1 MRKINKKIE
10 FKIAADGSSA
20 SGKTT
25 GGKLIAKKLKMK
37 FLSSGALYRFC
48 ALKTLE
54 NKNTYNVKFI
64 NKIAN
69 SITLKKLQN
78 KKLYSPEVAKL
89 SSIIAKKPYVRKALK
104 GFQKNFIKKSKLVV
118 VEGRDIGSKIMPN
131 ADLKLFFTC
140 STKEKAKRRL
150 KEFKSLNKKITLKQV
165 EKALIQR
172 DKEDTKRKI
181 SPLIMTKNAVLV
193 DTTKL
198 TIKQME
204 AKLTNLVKNSIKK
217 NMEIYKDLSSPA
229 SQQFEKL
236 LNSQLSKN
244 KIEEGKIIEGKITK
258 ITDKYVFLFI
268 PGLKSEPVIDINE
281 MKMIGMQDKVV
292 EGAEVSVLLEKIE
305 DKNGDVVVSAQKA
318 QKIKGWY
325 ELEKA
330 YEDNQSI
337 NGKIT
342 SKCKGGVIVEHIETG
357 SLMFCPGSQISD
369 KPMKSVDHLIGVEQK
384 FAIIKLDKV
393 RGNACVSRRQIVS
406 SHKKEDKA
414 KIIEKFK
421 VGDIIKDAV
430 VKGYSSFGCFFE
442 VNNEIDVLVHLQE
455 ISYSRVNHPDEIF
468 NIGEKHDL
476 KVISIDMEKL
486 QIGCSIKQLSPD
498 PFEHISNYEI
508 GKPYKVKVVKITDYG
523 CFCELEPGLST
534 LLHSSEISW
543 TKKNIS
549 PKKLFKVGD
558 QIDCVI
564 TEIDKDKRR
573 VAISHR
579 LTNENPYTTLEN
591 KYPVGSDID
600 GVVTSANEYALY
612 VKLGDFD
619 IDGFLHS
626 NDLSYSGKPE
636 DELKKHKKGEK
647 LKVRVLEIKKEEQKV
662 RVGLKQLEK
671 DPFDFFKG
679 KKVNDIITVQ
689 VVSSDSKGLM
699 VKPEG
704 CDLEFLIKKS
714 QIAVSAADA
723 RPSRFVGGERI
734 DSAIAEIN
742 FDKRKVNL
750 SIKLLEELQNK
761 EAVDKFSSPLSGK
774 NLPFSSLSEKLDDKK
789 KKETE

>member
-1 MRKINKKIE
+1 
-10 FKIAADGSSA
+10 
-20 SGKTT
+20 
-25 GGKLIAKKLKMK
+25 
-37 FLSSGALYRFC
+37 
-48 ALKTLE
+48 
-54 NKNTYNVKFI
+54 
-64 NKIAN
+64 
-69 SITLKKLQN
+69 
-78 KKLYSPEVAKL
+78 
-89 SSIIAKKPYVRKALK
+89 
-104 GFQKNFIKKSKLVV
+104 
-118 VEGRDIGSKIMPN
+118 
-131 ADLKLFFTC
+131 
-140 STKEKAKRRL
+140 
-150 KEFKSLNKKITLKQV
+150 
-165 EKALIQR
+165 
-172 DKEDTKRKI
+172 
-181 SPLIMTKNAVLV
+181 
-193 DTTKL
+193 
-198 TIKQME
+198 
-204 AKLTNLVKNSIKK
+204 
-217 NMEIYKDLSSPA
+217 MEIYKDLSSPA
-229 SQQFEKL
+229 NQQFEKL

-258 ITDKYVFLFI
+258 ITDKYIFLFI

-281 MKMIGMQDKVV
+281 MKTIGMQDKVV
-292 EGAEVSVLLEKIE
+292 EGENISVLLEKIE
-305 DKNGDVVVSAQKA
+305 DKNGDVIVSAQKA

-330 YEDNQSI
+330 YEDNLSI
-337 NGKIT
+337 NGKII
-342 SKCKGGVIVEHIETG
+342 SKCKGGVIVEHLETG

-369 KPMKSVDHLIGVEQK
+369 KPLKNVDHLINVEQK

-406 SHKKEDKA
+406 SSKKEDKA

-421 VGDIIKDAV
+421 VGDIIKDGV

-455 ISYSRVNHPDEIF
+455 ISYSRVNHPDEVF

-476 KVISIDMEKL
+476 KIISIDMEKL

-523 CFCELEPGLST
+523 CFCELESGLST

-564 TEIDKDKRR
+564 TEIDKEKRR

-579 LTNENPYTTLEN
+579 LTTENPYITLDKKFGE
-591 KYPVGSDID
+591 GSDID
-600 GVVTSANEYALY
+600 GVVTTSNEYALY
-612 VKLGDFD
+612 VKLGEFD

-626 NDLSYSGKPE
+626 NDISYTGKPE
-636 DELKKHKKGEK
+636 EELKKFKKGDK
-647 LKVRVLEIKKEEQKV
+647 LRVKILEIKKNDQKV
-662 RVGLKQLEK
+662 RVGLKQLQN
-671 DPFDFFKG
+671 DPFDWFKD
-679 KKVNDIITVQ
+679 KKVNNTITVK
-689 VVSSDSKGLM
+689 VISSDNKGLI

-704 CDLEFLIKKS
+704 CELEFLIKKS
-714 QIAVSAADA
+714 QIAVSAADS

-734 DSAIAEIN
+734 DAAISELN
-742 FDKRKVNL
+742 YDKRKVTL

-761 EAVDKFSSPLSGK
+761 EAVSKFSSPLSGK
-774 NLPFSSLSEKLDDKK
+774 NLPFSSLSEQLGDKK
-789 KKETE
+789 KKKEEE